1 MPTFSALSHPS
12 SHRQPRKI
20 MDIENKTVVLTG
32 ASGGIGRAIAK
43 VLDAAG
49 ARLVLVGRNV
59 EKLHA
64 LQSDLTGSSHIEVAA
79 DLNTSSGRVKLYRAC
94 DELGQNGVGVLI
106 NCLGIN
112 ELRLFSE
119 QTEESIARQIQTN
132 LLCPILVC
140 HDLLPLL
147 QEQPEALI
155 VNIGSTFGSIGYP
168 GFSGYCAS
176 KFGLRGFTEAL
187 RRELCDT
194 TVEVSYVAP
203 RATQTDLNSDSINA
217 MNEALG
223 TNTDDPALV
232 AAEVLST
239 IRSRSGADCYIGW
252 PEKLFVRIN
261 ALLPGIVDSS
271 LRKQLPLIR
280 RFAQISIN

>member
-1 MPTFSALSHPS
+1 
-12 SHRQPRKI
+12 

-43 VLDAAG
+43 SLDAAG
-49 ARLVLVGRNV
+49 ANLVLVGRNSD
-59 EKLHA
+59 KLRA
-64 LQSDLTGSSHIEVAA
+64 LENELSGSSHVSIVA
-79 DLNTSSGRVKLYRAC
+79 DLNTTNGRIKLLHAC
-94 DELGQNGVGVLI
+94 SDSKQAGVSMLI
-106 NCLGIN
+106 NCLGVN
-112 ELRLFSE
+112 ELRMFSE
-119 QTEESIARQIQTN
+119 QSEESIARQIQTN

-147 QEQPEALI
+147 LEQSEALI
-155 VNIGSTFGSIGYP
+155 VNIGSIFGSIGYP
-168 GFSGYCAS
+168 GYSGYSAS

-194 TVEVSYVAP
+194 SVEVSYVAP
-203 RATQTDLNSDSINA
+203 RATKTDLNSDSVNA

-223 TNTDDPALV
+223 TNTDDPSLV
-232 AAEVLST
+232 AVEVLNT
-239 IRSRSGADCYIGW
+239 IRSRSGADRYIGW

-261 ALLPGIVDSS
+261 ALLPGIIDSS

-280 RFAQISIN
+280 RFAQIKFS

>member
-1 MPTFSALSHPS
+1 M
-12 SHRQPRKI
+12 
-20 MDIENKTVVLTG
+20 LTG
-32 ASGGIGRAIAK
+32 ASGGIGHAIATG
-43 VLDAAG
+43 LDDAG
-49 ARLVLVGRNV
+49 ARMVLVGRNA
-59 EKLHA
+59 EKL
-64 LQSDLTGSSHIEVAA
+64 QSLRAGLSGSRHLTVTA
-79 DLNTSSGRVKLYRAC
+79 DLDTDEGRRALRQAC
-94 DELGQNGVGVLI
+94 TELDDHGISLLI

-112 ELRLFSE
+112 ELRLFAE
-119 QTEESIARQIQTN
+119 QTKERIAQQIQTN
-132 LLCPILVC
+132 LLSPILIC

-147 QEQPEALI
+147 QAQPEALI

-168 GFSGYCAS
+168 GFSSYCAS

-194 TVEVSYVAP
+194 PVEVSYIAP
-203 RATQTDLNSDSINA
+203 RATQTDLNSDSVNA

-232 AAEVLST
+232 AKEVLNT

-252 PEKLFVRIN
+252 PEKIFVRLN
-261 ALLPGIVDSS
+261 ALLPGLVDSS

-280 RFAQISIN
+280 RFAQVSTH